1 MRLPAAIDRALDWT
15 VVPGFSKLGYAL
27 RRGAWSDADSA
38 AAGRDVVV
46 TGGSS
51 GLGEAACEQLALSG
65 ARVHMVVRNVDKGE
79 DVKAA
84 ISERTGGELRV
95 WRCDLSDLDSI
106 REFCNG
112 FAEAV
117 PELGALVHNAGAM
130 PGEREQSP
138 QGFELGFA
146 TNVLGP
152 FLMTGELLPVLRAG
166 VPARVI
172 TVSSG
177 GMYTAGLDVD
187 DLELKNRDYD
197 PQRFYA
203 HTKRCE
209 VILSELWAE
218 RLAGSGI
225 GFHSMH
231 PGWAATPGLESSMPG
246 FFKLTKPLLR
256 SSAEG
261 ADTISWLVSASE
273 PGSSSG
279 LFWHDRAPR
288 PTHRS
293 AKTRESD
300 ADRERLWRECERLTG
315 WSLGGEREAGANGD
329 ARG

>member
-1 MRLPAAIDRALDWT
+1 MQLPRAIDTALDWT

-27 RRGAWSDADSA
+27 RRGAWEDEPSVV
-38 AAGRDVVV
+38 AGRDVVV

-51 GLGEAACEQLALSG
+51 GLGEAACEQLAASG

-79 DVKAA
+79 DVRSA

-106 REFCNG
+106 REFCAG
-112 FAEAV
+112 FSEQV
-117 PELGALVHNAGAM
+117 PELAALVHNAGAM
-130 PGEREQSP
+130 PGERERSP
-138 QGFELGFA
+138 QGFELTFA

-152 FLMTGELLPVLRAG
+152 FLMTGELLGVLRAG
-166 VPARVI
+166 IPSRVV

-187 DLELKNRDYD
+187 DLQLEDRDYD
-197 PQRFYA
+197 PSRFYA

-218 RLAGSGI
+218 RMAGSGI
-225 GFHSMH
+225 AFHSMH
-231 PGWAATPGLESSMPG
+231 PGWAATPGLESSLPT
-246 FFKLTKPLLR
+246 FYKLTKPLLR

-261 ADTISWLVSASE
+261 ADTISWLVTAPE

-288 PTHRS
+288 STHRTD
-293 AKTRESD
+293 KTRESS
-300 ADRERLWRECERLTG
+300 ADRERLWSECERLTD
-315 WSLGGEREAGANGD
+315 WSLAGEREAPANGKG
-329 ARG
+329 RG